1 MLFKCSVYINIM
13 INVVGAGP
21 AGSFFSLNAK
31 DSVRIFEEHKEVGKP
46 VACTGILTSAI
57 TDLIKIDESVIANK
71 IKRVRLIAP
80 NDDYYEFKLKTEEL
94 IVYRDKFDKFLIEKA
109 LDNGTE
115 LYKHHRFLNFNK
127 NGKIISEFETDKGEK
142 RFSSDILVG
151 ADGPVSKVAQ
161 ASGLYVNR
169 KNWVGKQYTA
179 NLSMEKDVF
188 YVYFGNVPDFFGWV
202 VPESDSK
209 ARVGVASEKNVS
221 TYFDLLKKKLK
232 LKNLDECQAGPIP
245 MYNPENITSKD
256 NVYLIGDAA
265 GQVKST
271 TGGGIVYG
279 MRAGKILADC
289 LNNNLDYEKEWRK
302 ELNKDLMFHLRIRKF
317 LNKFNENDYNDFI
330 KVLKTIDLGNFNR
343 DYPLRN
349 LGMFIKPSLIGFF
362 LRNFYK
368 AI

>member
-1 MLFKCSVYINIM
+1 M

-31 DSVRIFEEHKEVGKP
+31 DEVRIFEEHKEVGKP

-57 TDLIKIDESVIANK
+57 TDLINLDKNVIANK

-80 NDDYYEFKLKTEEL
+80 NGDYYVFKLKNEET

-109 LDNGTE
+109 LDKGVE
-115 LYKHHRFLNFNK
+115 LYKHHRFLNSKK
-127 NGKIISEFETDKGEK
+127 NGKIISEFETDKGK
-142 RFSSDILVG
+142 KTFSSDILVG
-151 ADGPVSKVAQ
+151 ADGPTSKVAQ
-161 ASGLYVNR
+161 ASGLYANR

-188 YVYFGNVPDFFGWV
+188 YVYFGDVPDFFGWV
-202 VPESDSK
+202 VPESDTK

-221 TYFDLLKKKLK
+221 TYFDILMKKLK
-232 LKNLDECQAGPIP
+232 LNKKDLYECQAGPIP
-245 MYNPENITSKD
+245 MYDPKNITSKD

-265 GQVKST
+265 GLVKAT

-279 MRAGKILADC
+279 MRAGKILAEC
-289 LNNNLDYEKEWRK
+289 LNNNLNYEKEWRK

-317 LNKFNENDYNDFI
+317 LNKLDEKDYNELI
-330 KVLKTIDLGNFNR
+330 KALKTIDLGNFNR

-349 LGMFIKPSLIGFF
+349 LGMFMKPRLFGFF
-362 LRNFYK
+362 LKNFYK
-368 AI
+368 VF